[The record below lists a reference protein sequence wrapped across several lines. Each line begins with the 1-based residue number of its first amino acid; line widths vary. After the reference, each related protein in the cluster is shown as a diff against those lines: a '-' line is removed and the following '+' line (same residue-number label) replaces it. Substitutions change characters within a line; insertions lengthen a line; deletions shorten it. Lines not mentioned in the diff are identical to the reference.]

1 MIENRIESRKRKFG
15 SRGQPAQARSRQR
28 HEEILQTTAR
38 LLEQV
43 GFDDL
48 TTILIARELGVSVGA
63 LYHYFPNKQAILYAM
78 GERWLQEYTVA
89 LDETCARQLE
99 ALSLAEFVEALLNRL
114 LRVYHE
120 QKGLLPLIQAMYCVP
135 ELRDLDET
143 HDTLVIERFSGF
155 LRRMGFKQRKSELKR
170 IGRLWLEMTHAL
182 MLSIAEQKPARAGAS
197 TADLHWVALQLLE
210 KHRSITAQ

>member
-1 MIENRIESRKRKFG
+1 MNENRIASRKGKFG
-15 SRGQPAQARSRQR
+15 SRGQPVQARSRQR
-28 HEEILQTTAR
+28 HEEILQTTGR

-48 TTILIARELGVSVGA
+48 TTILIARELGISVGA

-78 GERWLQEYTVA
+78 GERWLQEYTTA
-89 LDETCARQLE
+89 LDDTCARPLE
-99 ALSLAEFVEALLNRL
+99 ELSLEGFVAALLNRL

-120 QKGLLPLIQAMYCVP
+120 QKGLLPLIQAMYSVP

-143 HDTLVIERFSGF
+143 HDTLVIERLSQL
-155 LRRMGFKQRKSELKR
+155 LRRMGFEQRKSELNR

-182 MLSIAEQKPARAGAS
+182 MLSIAEQKPAKARAS
-197 TADLHWVALQLLE
+197 TADLHWVAYQLLE
-210 KHRSITAQ
+210 KHRSVASQ